1 MRTVKHLVHEVCES
15 VSETEKRKMFPD
27 KGSFSAI
34 LRKLETLKNFRM
46 GIPIRKMMIDL
57 DGQ

>member
-27 KGSFSAI
+27 KGFI
-34 LRKLETLKNFRM
+34 LCGTSETQEIKKNSGWEFPS
-46 GIPIRKMMIDL
+46 GK
-57 DGQ
+57 